1 MGLTNGLQLPYGIQP
16 VNPVPVDSWS
26 GPYIVP
32 TELSGLTEANATIP
46 GAARFPSM
54 EVRLI
59 IDGKSTKYWYYSG
72 ITDSDLVLFS
82 GGGGSSSGNSVTSP
96 VENGVLV
103 SDGSTTGITAT
114 DILEVDSEGVVKFS
128 TVSPTGLT
136 SSGVIVSF
144 DKTIGSAYYFDYWV
158 TETTTG
164 STRSGTVLSVWKN
177 TTVEYSDT
185 STPDILGST
194 LGISFSVAINEPNIE
209 LTIVITSGTWDVKIG
224 TRAI

>member
-16 VNPVPVDSWS
+16 VNPVAVDSWS
-26 GPYIVP
+26 GPYYAP
-32 TELSGLTEANATIP
+32 TEFSGLTEANATIP
-46 GAARFPSM
+46 SGVRFPSM

-59 IDGKSTKYWYYSG
+59 IAGLSYKYWYYSG
-72 ITDSDLVLFS
+72 TTDSDLVLFS
-82 GGGGSSSGNSVTSP
+82 GGGGTGGSVTNP
-96 VENGVLV
+96 IDNGVLV
-103 SDGSTTGITAT
+103 SDGTSTGIAAT
-114 DILEVDSEGVVKFS
+114 EILKVTPEGVVQFN

-136 SSGVIVSF
+136 GNTVTISF

-158 TETTTG
+158 TETLSG
-164 STRSGTVLSVWKN
+164 ATRSGTVLAVWKN

-194 LGISFSVAINEPNIE
+194 FGISFSVVINEPNIE
-209 LTIVITSGTWDVKIG
+209 LTAEITSGTWDIKIG